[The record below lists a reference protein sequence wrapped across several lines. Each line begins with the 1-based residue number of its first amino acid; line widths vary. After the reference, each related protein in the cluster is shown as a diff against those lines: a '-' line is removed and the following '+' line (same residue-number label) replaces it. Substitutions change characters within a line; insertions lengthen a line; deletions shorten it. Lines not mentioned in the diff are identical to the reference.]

1 MSTACTSSPTERSP
15 PLSASTIRRR
25 VGSAR
30 TWKTSA
36 TTTYYYRDIYRVNNI
51 LAAVADGGRSA
62 RGVEADAVALVPERV
77 AQVVGHRLP
86 AVVLAVR
93 APDGRRGDRHAVQR
107 RAANGCLVR
116 GRGKGE
122 HGACAFRDE
131 RVGLRGPSHV
141 AESGRVADGEGVVL
155 GRGSC
160 GADAQVLVA
169 ETACRIA
176 GKEELDDVG
185 VVRCGRQ
192 GMTDRAR
199 GQRDVGA
206 RSAVHVEALGAVLR
220 RPVGFD
226 TVDGPAGHRPACDG
240 FRVGSSRPQRLEG
253 NTIGEGSFLEA
264 AVVHAG
270 RRQRREW

>member
-1 MSTACTSSPTERSP
+1 MASCRETPGWPMSTACTSSPTDRSP
-15 PLSASTIRRR
+15 PLSTSTIRRR

-51 LAAVADGGRSA
+51 LVAVADGGRSA
-62 RGVEADAVALVPERV
+62 RRVEADAVALVLERV

-93 APDGRRGDRHAVQR
+93 APDGRLGDRHAVQR
-107 RAANGCLVR
+107 RAANGCVVR
-116 GRGKGE
+116 VRGKGE

-141 AESGRVADGEGVVL
+141 AESGRIRDGEGVVL
-155 GRGSC
+155 GSGSC
-160 GADAQVLVA
+160 GADAQLLVA
-169 ETACRIA
+169 ETACGIA

-192 GMTDRAR
+192 
-199 GQRDVGA
+199 
-206 RSAVHVEALGAVLR
+206 
-220 RPVGFD
+220 
-226 TVDGPAGHRPACDG
+226 
-240 FRVGSSRPQRLEG
+240 
-253 NTIGEGSFLEA
+253 
-264 AVVHAG
+264 
-270 RRQRREW
+270 